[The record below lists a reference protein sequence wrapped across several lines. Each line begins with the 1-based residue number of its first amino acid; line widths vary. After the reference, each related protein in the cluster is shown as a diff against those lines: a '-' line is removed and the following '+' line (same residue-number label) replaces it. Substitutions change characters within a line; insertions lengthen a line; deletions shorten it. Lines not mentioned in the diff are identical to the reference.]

1 MMKKIIVLR
10 GVNNSGKTTTLNMVI
25 DFLLQRGLPDEETP
39 ICDERIAIGY
49 KGKMFVVATYGDG
62 LRHVNDNID
71 FLKYYC
77 RNVDIYITATWSRG
91 DTVDR
96 IMEFA
101 KEQNAD
107 LCIIDKTYCPENSFI
122 ANKEDAKRII
132 ELI

>member
-1 MMKKIIVLR
+1 MEKVIVLR

-25 DFLLQRGLPDEETP
+25 DLLLQRGLPEKEMP
-39 ICDERIAIGY
+39 VVDERIAIGY
-49 KGKMFVVATYGDG
+49 NGKLIVVATYGDG
-62 LRHVNDNID
+62 LRHINENLD

-77 RNVDIYITATWSRG
+77 DHVDVFITATWSQG
-91 DTVDR
+91 ETVGR
-96 IMEFA
+96 MEEFA
-101 KEQNAD
+101 NEQNAD

>member
-1 MMKKIIVLR
+1 
-10 GVNNSGKTTTLNMVI
+10 MVI
-25 DFLLQRGLPDEETP
+25 DLLLQRESPENEVRVR
-39 ICDERIAIGY
+39 DERVAIEY
-49 KGKMFVVATYGDG
+49 KGKMIVVTTYGDG
-62 LRHVNDNID
+62 RRFINDNIH
-71 FLKYYC
+71 FLDYYC
-77 RNVDIYITATWSRG
+77 KNVDVFITATWSRG

-96 IMEFA
+96 IMGFA